1 MNKTILQSRIYSSG
15 LKILCLFLV
24 TLSTYTFAQEG
35 HPLTGTWS
43 GNRESG
49 EGSVRLLLIMNLQAD
64 QNIEGVLIENGSR
77 IPLDITLNP
86 DDWSVIIN
94 AQGATRSGDAVN
106 YRAEGVIEN
115 LGTVSQRVIRGTW
128 NDGNSDGQFSVS
140 LN

>member
-1 MNKTILQSRIYSSG
+1 MLNNQIHG
-15 LKILCLFLV
+15 AVLKILCLLLLA
-24 TLSTYTFAQEG
+24 LSVNTVAQEG

-94 AQGATRSGDAVN
+94 AQGATRSGEVVN

-115 LGTVSQRVIRGTW
+115 LGSATQRMIVGSW
-128 NDGNSDGQFSVS
+128 NDGSSDGEFSLEV
-140 LN
+140 N